1 MSVDTAVYG
10 TQRCPL
16 TQGIREWLGEHRVPY
31 DFYDIENDA
40 EAEERVRRMND
51 GQLKYPMVTVGDR
64 GEGEPDGVRV
74 RLFPTRPAGQHA
86 RRGAA
91 RRNSQ
96 LLANQRCALPGPR
109 LQHLR
114 TLLAGV
120 ALWQSEG
127 ATADEVTQLGRLGS
141 EPHEY

>member
-64 GEGEPDGVRV
+64 VKASLMASAFGFFLPVLLGNTLGGALLVGILNYSQTRDVRYPDRDCSTLELSWQEW
-74 RLFPTRPAGQHA
+74 LFGNQKGQPQM
-86 RRGAA
+86 RSP
-91 RRNSQ
+91 NS
-96 LLANQRCALPGPR
+96 G
-109 LQHLR
+109 
-114 TLLAGV
+114 
-120 ALWQSEG
+120 
-127 ATADEVTQLGRLGS
+127 D
-141 EPHEY
+141 